1 LKNFLQSIFILAT
14 FTAVLF
20 YLSYLGVKFDKFG
33 SSPVPTGFAITPDT
47 KIDPNSELAKYVT
60 QEEVD
65 DFAFRYWDI
74 DEYDE
79 NNATLN
85 ALRNLLRLKD
95 TDKILNFMKRN
106 GLSAD
111 VKMKAN
117 TTPLMY
123 ASFYDDE
130 TTAKRLMEMG
140 ADARAKDNYKLSPLA
155 YAIENNSTKT
165 AKLLL
170 DSGVRLEEAERIQSY
185 LDYALYDF
193 IDSIVIDKDDIHIN
207 FDFPDTDSKG
217 ASDPFAYVIANNLL
231 EISKMFFEL
240 GYKPE
245 CTFKAQRNE
254 EFDCFGIL
262 AYIPNY
268 EPMLN
273 LLLDNNVSGQPTS
286 EELKEAYKKC
296 HDKVRVFT
304 AAKERYIYKMN
315 KGRDE
320 EAEEK
325 IKKKYDKYKYAH
337 YSLLYEDG
345 LLQYKPKLPDPEQI
359 KKFDDTINFYAKHCL
374 DENAT
379 FKDTE
384 SFVKWANEEERRENV
399 LRFLE
404 AHKNNPAKVIYI
416 DANISSQDKEK
427 LISNKLIQKLR
438 SKNAAER

>member
-1 LKNFLQSIFILAT
+1 
-14 FTAVLF
+14 
-20 YLSYLGVKFDKFG
+20 
-33 SSPVPTGFAITPDT
+33 
-47 KIDPNSELAKYVT
+47 
-60 QEEVD
+60 
-65 DFAFRYWDI
+65 
-74 DEYDE
+74 
-79 NNATLN
+79 
-85 ALRNLLRLKD
+85 
-95 TDKILNFMKRN
+95 
-106 GLSAD
+106 
-111 VKMKAN
+111 
-117 TTPLMY
+117 MY
-123 ASFYDDE
+123 ASFYGDE

-140 ADARAKDNYKLSPLA
+140 ADAHAKDNYKLSPLA

-170 DSGVRLEEAERIQSY
+170 DSGVGLEEVKAVQFY
-185 LDYALYDF
+185 LTHAVYAL
-193 IDSIVIDKDDIHIN
+193 IDSIVIDKDDVHIN
-207 FDFPDTDSKG
+207 YGFMDIDSKD
-217 ASDPFAYVIANNLL
+217 AVEPFHYVISNNLL

-245 CTFKAQRNE
+245 CKFNAQRYE
-254 EFDCFGIL
+254 EFDCFDRLSI
-262 AYIPNY
+262 IPNY

-273 LLLDNNVSGQPTS
+273 LLLDNNVSGQPTK

-296 HDKVRVFT
+296 HDKVGVFT

-320 EAEEK
+320 EGEARLRKNDNYRHLCTEC
-325 IKKKYDKYKYAH
+325 
-337 YSLLYEDG
+337 LYHEG
-345 LLQYKPKLPDPEQI
+345 LLKYKPKPPDPEQI
-359 KKFDDTINFYAKHCL
+359 KRFDDTINFYSKHCL

-416 DANISSQDKEK
+416 GADISDQDKEK

-438 SKNAAER
+438 SKDAAERR

>member
-1 LKNFLQSIFILAT
+1 MKKFALGFTALFLAVFVNFLYEKLSRPT
-14 FTAVLF
+14 HFTV
-20 YLSYLGVKFDKFG
+20 
-33 SSPVPTGFAITPDT
+33 TPDT
-47 KIDPNSELAKYVT
+47 KIDPNSELAKYVI
-60 QEEVD
+60 QEEID

-74 DEYDE
+74 DEYEE

-95 TDKILNFMKRN
+95 TDKILNFMTRN

-130 TTAKRLMEMG
+130 ATAKRLIDMG
-140 ADARAKDNYKLSPLA
+140 ANAHAKDNYKLSPLA

-170 DSGVRLEEAERIQSY
+170 DSGVRLEEVKAVQFYQNHAIYS
-185 LDYALYDF
+185 L
-193 IDSIVIDKDDIHIN
+193 INSIVVDKDDVHIN
-207 FDFPDTDSKG
+207 FDFTDTDSKD
-217 ASDPFAYVIANNLL
+217 AADPFGYAITNNLL
-231 EISKMFFEL
+231 EISKMLFEL

-245 CTFKAQRNE
+245 CKFKAQRYE
-254 EFDCFGIL
+254 EYDCFGRLSIM
-262 AYIPNY
+262 PNY

-273 LLLDNNVSGQPTS
+273 LLLDNNVSGQPTK

-296 HDKVRVFT
+296 HDKVGVFT

-315 KGRDE
+315 KGRNE

-325 IKKKYDKYKYAH
+325 IKKKYDKYKYAP

-359 KKFDDTINFYAKHCL
+359 KRFDDTINFYAKHCL

-427 LISNKLIQKLR
+427 LISNKLIQKRR
-438 SKNAAER
+438 SKNTAERR

>member
-1 LKNFLQSIFILAT
+1 MKRFALGFAALFLAVFVNFLYEKLSRPT
-14 FTAVLF
+14 HFTV
-20 YLSYLGVKFDKFG
+20 
-33 SSPVPTGFAITPDT
+33 TPDT

-74 DEYDE
+74 DEYE
-79 NNATLN
+79 EHNATLN

-95 TDKILNFMKRN
+95 TDKILNFMTRN

-111 VKMKAN
+111 VKMKAG

-140 ADARAKDNYKLSPLA
+140 ANAHAKDNYKLSPLA

-170 DSGVRLEEAERIQSY
+170 NSGVKFSNKEKIQRYLKAPQNDRIKS
-185 LDYALYDF
+185 LT
-193 IDSIVIDKDDIHIN
+193 IDGDNIFVEYEVKYGQKN
-207 FDFPDTDSKG
+207 EGSKG
-217 ASDPFAYVIANNLL
+217 WILPFDYITFGNFTEMLQIL
-231 EISKMFFEL
+231 FSM
-240 GYKPE
+240 GYFDE
-245 CTFKAQRNE
+245 NGNYFKDME
-254 EFDCFGIL
+254 
-262 AYIPNY
+262 YMPNY

-296 HDKVRVFT
+296 HDTYLWYKIRWIDGENINKKRPFYVDMPIKNLEKYCTEPDGTFQDVR
-304 AAKERYIYKMN
+304 
-315 KGRDE
+315 
-320 EAEEK
+320 
-325 IKKKYDKYKYAH
+325 
-337 YSLLYEDG
+337 
-345 LLQYKPKLPDPEQI
+345 
-359 KKFDDTINFYAKHCL
+359 
-374 DENAT
+374 T
-379 FKDTE
+379 FV
-384 SFVKWANEEERRENV
+384 SWANEQKKMDAIIRIGDT
-399 LRFLE
+399 
-404 AHKNNPAKVIYI
+404 AKVIYI

-438 SKNAAER
+438 SKDAAERR

>member
-1 LKNFLQSIFILAT
+1 MKKFALG
-14 FTAVLF
+14 FTALF
-20 YLSYLGVKFDKFG
+20 FVVFVNFIYEKLSR
-33 SSPVPTGFAITPDT
+33 PTHFTVTPDT

-60 QEEVD
+60 QEEID
-65 DFAFRYWDI
+65 DFGFRYWDI
-74 DEYDE
+74 DEYEE

-95 TDKILNFMKRN
+95 TDKILNFMTRN

-111 VKMKAN
+111 VKMKAG

-140 ADARAKDNYKLSPLA
+140 ADAHAKDNYKLSPLA

-165 AKLLL
+165 VKLLL
-170 DSGVRLEEAERIQSY
+170 DSGVRLEEVKAVQFY
-185 LDYALYDF
+185 LTHAVYAL
-193 IDSIVIDKDDIHIN
+193 IDSIVIDKDDVHIN
-207 FDFPDTDSKG
+207 YGFMDIDSKD
-217 ASDPFAYVIANNLL
+217 AVEPFHYVISNNLL

-245 CTFKAQRNE
+245 CKFNAQRYE
-254 EFDCFGIL
+254 EFDCFDRLSI
-262 AYIPNY
+262 IPNY

-273 LLLDNNVSGQPTS
+273 LLLDNNVSGQPTK
-286 EELKEAYKKC
+286 EELKKAYEECYDNVKYY
-296 HDKVRVFT
+296 T
-304 AAKERYIYKMN
+304 KEKENYIYKMN
-315 KGRDE
+315 QGRDE

-325 IKKKYDKYKYAH
+325 IKKKYDKYKYAP

-345 LLQYKPKLPDPEQI
+345 LLQYKPKPPNPEQV
-359 KKFDDTINFYAKHCL
+359 KRFDDTINFYSKHCL

-384 SFVKWANEEERRENV
+384 SFVKWANEEKRRENV
-399 LRFLE
+399 LRFLK

-416 DANISSQDKEK
+416 GADISSQDKEK

-438 SKNAAER
+438 SKYAAERR

>member
-1 LKNFLQSIFILAT
+1 MKKFALGFAALFLIVFVNFLYEKLSRPT
-14 FTAVLF
+14 HFTV
-20 YLSYLGVKFDKFG
+20 
-33 SSPVPTGFAITPDT
+33 TPDT

-60 QEEVD
+60 QEEID

-74 DEYDE
+74 DEYE
-79 NNATLN
+79 ERNATLN

-95 TDKILNFMKRN
+95 TDKILNFMTRN

-111 VKMKAN
+111 VKMKAG

-130 TTAKRLMEMG
+130 ATAKRLIDMG
-140 ADARAKDNYKLSPLA
+140 ANAHARDNYKLSPLS

-165 AKLLL
+165 VKLLL
-170 DSGVRLEEAERIQSY
+170 DSGVRLEEAGRIQLY

-245 CTFKAQRNE
+245 CTFKAQRYE
-254 EFDCFGIL
+254 EYDCFDRLSI
-262 AYIPNY
+262 IPNY
-268 EPMLN
+268 EPMLH

-296 HDKVRVFT
+296 HDTYIWYKIRWIDGENINKKRPFYVDMPIKNLEKYCTEPDGTFQDVR
-304 AAKERYIYKMN
+304 
-315 KGRDE
+315 
-320 EAEEK
+320 
-325 IKKKYDKYKYAH
+325 
-337 YSLLYEDG
+337 
-345 LLQYKPKLPDPEQI
+345 
-359 KKFDDTINFYAKHCL
+359 
-374 DENAT
+374 T
-379 FKDTE
+379 FM
-384 SFVKWANEEERRENV
+384 SWANEQKKMDAIIRIGDT
-399 LRFLE
+399 
-404 AHKNNPAKVIYI
+404 AKVIYI

-438 SKNAAER
+438 SKDAAERR

>member
-1 LKNFLQSIFILAT
+1 MKNFLQSVFILAA

-33 SSPVPTGFAITPDT
+33 SSPVPTGFTVTPDT

-60 QEEVD
+60 QEEID

-95 TDKILNFMKRN
+95 TDKILNFMTRN

-140 ADARAKDNYKLSPLA
+140 ANAHEKDNYKLSPLA

-170 DSGVRLEEAERIQSY
+170 DSGVKFSNKEKIQRYLKAPQNDRIKS
-185 LDYALYDF
+185 LT
-193 IDSIVIDKDDIHIN
+193 IDGDNIFVEYEVKYGQKN
-207 FDFPDTDSKG
+207 EGSKG
-217 ASDPFAYVIANNLL
+217 WILPFDYITFGNFTEMLQIL
-231 EISKMFFEL
+231 FSM
-240 GYKPE
+240 GYFDE
-245 CTFKAQRNE
+245 NGNYFKDME
-254 EFDCFGIL
+254 
-262 AYIPNY
+262 YMPNY

-273 LLLDNNVSGQPTS
+273 LLLDNNVSGQPTK

-296 HDKVRVFT
+296 HDTYLWYKIRWIDGENINKKRPFYVDMPIKNLEKYCTEPDGTFQDVRTFMSWT
-304 AAKERYIYKMN
+304 NEQKKMDAIIRI
-315 KGRDE
+315 G
-320 EAEEK
+320 
-325 IKKKYDKYKYAH
+325 
-337 YSLLYEDG
+337 
-345 LLQYKPKLPDPEQI
+345 
-359 KKFDDTINFYAKHCL
+359 DT
-374 DENAT
+374 D
-379 FKDTE
+379 
-384 SFVKWANEEERRENV
+384 
-399 LRFLE
+399 
-404 AHKNNPAKVIYI
+404 KVIYI
-416 DANISSQDKEK
+416 DANISGQDKEK

-438 SKNAAER
+438 SKDAAER

>member
-1 LKNFLQSIFILAT
+1 MQSIFILAA
-14 FTAVLF
+14 FTAILF

-33 SSPVPTGFAITPDT
+33 SSPVPTGFTVTADT
-47 KIDPNSELAKYVT
+47 KIIPGSELSKYVT

-74 DEYDE
+74 DEYEE

-95 TDKILNFMKRN
+95 TDKILNFMTRN

-130 TTAKRLMEMG
+130 ATAKRLIDMG
-140 ADARAKDNYKLSPLA
+140 ANARAQDNYKLSPLA

-170 DSGVRLEEAERIQSY
+170 DSGVRLEEVKAVQFY
-185 LDYALYDF
+185 LTHAVYAL

-207 FDFPDTDSKG
+207 YGFMDTDSKD
-217 ASDPFAYVIANNLL
+217 AVDPFHYVISNNLL
-231 EISKMFFEL
+231 EISKMLFEL

-245 CTFKAQRNE
+245 CKFKAQRYE
-254 EFDCFGIL
+254 EFDCFDRLSI
-262 AYIPNY
+262 IPSY
-268 EPMLN
+268 EAMLN

-296 HDKVRVFT
+296 HDKVGVFT
-304 AAKERYIYKMN
+304 AAKEGYIYKMN

-320 EAEEK
+320 EGEARLRK
-325 IKKKYDKYKYAH
+325 NDKYRH
-337 YSLLYEDG
+337 LCTECLYHEG
-345 LLQYKPKLPDPEQI
+345 LLKYKPKPPDPEQI
-359 KKFDDTINFYAKHCL
+359 KRFDDTINFYSKHCL

-384 SFVKWANEEERRENV
+384 SFVKWANEEKRRENV

-416 DANISSQDKEK
+416 DANTSSQNKEK

-438 SKNAAER
+438 SKDAAER

>member
-1 LKNFLQSIFILAT
+1 MKRFALVFTALFLVVFINFLYEKLSRPT
-14 FTAVLF
+14 HFTV
-20 YLSYLGVKFDKFG
+20 
-33 SSPVPTGFAITPDT
+33 TPDT

-65 DFAFRYWDI
+65 DFGFRYWDI
-74 DEYDE
+74 DEYE
-79 NNATLN
+79 ERNATLS

-111 VKMKAN
+111 VKMKAG

-130 TTAKRLMEMG
+130 TTAKRLIDMG
-140 ADARAKDNYKLSPLA
+140 ANAHAKDNYKLSPLA

-170 DSGVRLEEAERIQSY
+170 DSGVRLEEAGRIQSY

-207 FDFPDTDSKG
+207 FDFSDTDSKG

-245 CTFKAQRNE
+245 CKFKAQRYE
-254 EFDCFGIL
+254 EFDCFDRLSI
-262 AYIPNY
+262 IPNY

-296 HDKVRVFT
+296 HDNIGYFT
-304 AAKERYIYKMN
+304 EAKESYIYKMN

-320 EAEEK
+320 EGEERLRK
-325 IKKKYDKYKYAH
+325 NDNYRH
-337 YSLLYEDG
+337 LCTECLYHEG
-345 LLQYKPKLPDPEQI
+345 LLQYKPKPIDPKMIEE
-359 KKFDDTINFYAKHCL
+359 FDKDINFYEQHCP

-379 FKDTE
+379 FKDARALII
-384 SFVKWANEEERRENV
+384 WANEENTCRGFCAHTKTNP
-399 LRFLE
+399 LR
-404 AHKNNPAKVIYI
+404 
-416 DANISSQDKEK
+416 
-427 LISNKLIQKLR
+427 
-438 SKNAAER
+438 

>member
-1 LKNFLQSIFILAT
+1 MKKFALGFAALFLIVFVNFLYEKLSRPT
-14 FTAVLF
+14 HFTV
-20 YLSYLGVKFDKFG
+20 
-33 SSPVPTGFAITPDT
+33 TPDT

-60 QEEVD
+60 QEEID

-74 DEYDE
+74 DEYEE

-95 TDKILNFMKRN
+95 TDKILNFMTRN

-111 VKMKAN
+111 VKMKAG

-130 TTAKRLMEMG
+130 ATAKRLIDMG
-140 ADARAKDNYKLSPLA
+140 ANAHAQDNYKLSPLA

-165 AKLLL
+165 VKLLL
-170 DSGVRLEEAERIQSY
+170 DSGVRLEEAGRIQLY

-245 CTFKAQRNE
+245 CTFKAQRYE
-254 EFDCFGIL
+254 EYDCFDRLSI
-262 AYIPNY
+262 IPNY

-296 HDKVRVFT
+296 HDTYIWYKIRWIDGENINKKRPFYVDMPIKNLEKYCTEPDGTFQDVR
-304 AAKERYIYKMN
+304 
-315 KGRDE
+315 
-320 EAEEK
+320 
-325 IKKKYDKYKYAH
+325 
-337 YSLLYEDG
+337 
-345 LLQYKPKLPDPEQI
+345 
-359 KKFDDTINFYAKHCL
+359 
-374 DENAT
+374 T
-379 FKDTE
+379 FM
-384 SFVKWANEEERRENV
+384 SWANEQKKMDAIIRIGDT
-399 LRFLE
+399 
-404 AHKNNPAKVIYI
+404 AKVIYI

-438 SKNAAER
+438 SKDAAERR

>member
-1 LKNFLQSIFILAT
+1 MKKFALGFAALFLIVFVNFLYEKLSRPT
-14 FTAVLF
+14 HFTV
-20 YLSYLGVKFDKFG
+20 
-33 SSPVPTGFAITPDT
+33 TPDT

-60 QEEVD
+60 QEEID

-74 DEYDE
+74 DEYEE

-95 TDKILNFMKRN
+95 TDKILNFMTRN

-111 VKMKAN
+111 VKMKAG

-130 TTAKRLMEMG
+130 ATAKRLIDMG
-140 ADARAKDNYKLSPLA
+140 ANAHARDNYKLSPLA

-165 AKLLL
+165 VKLLL
-170 DSGVRLEEAERIQSY
+170 DSGVKFSNKEKIQRYLKAPQNDRIKS
-185 LDYALYDF
+185 LT
-193 IDSIVIDKDDIHIN
+193 IDGDNIFVEYEVKYGQKN
-207 FDFPDTDSKG
+207 EGSKG
-217 ASDPFAYVIANNLL
+217 WILPFDYITFGNFTEMLQIL
-231 EISKMFFEL
+231 FSM
-240 GYKPE
+240 GYFDE
-245 CTFKAQRNE
+245 NGNYFKDME
-254 EFDCFGIL
+254 
-262 AYIPNY
+262 YMPNY

-273 LLLDNNVSGQPTS
+273 LLLDNNVSGQPTK

-296 HDKVRVFT
+296 HDKVGVFT

-325 IKKKYDKYKYAH
+325 IKKKYDKYKYAP

-345 LLQYKPKLPDPEQI
+345 LLQYKPKPPDPEQI
-359 KKFDDTINFYAKHCL
+359 KRFDDTINFYAKHCL

-384 SFVKWANEEERRENV
+384 SFVKWANEEERRENI

-416 DANISSQDKEK
+416 DANISSQNKEK
-427 LISNKLIQKLR
+427 LISNKLIQKRR

>member
-1 LKNFLQSIFILAT
+1 LK
-14 FTAVLF
+14 
-20 YLSYLGVKFDKFG
+20 KFAL
-33 SSPVPTGFAITPDT
+33 GFAALFLIVFVNFIYEKLSRPTHFTVTPDT

-60 QEEVD
+60 QEEID
-65 DFAFRYWDI
+65 DFGFRYWDI
-74 DEYDE
+74 DEYEE

-95 TDKILNFMKRN
+95 TDKILNFMTRN

-111 VKMKAN
+111 VKMKAG

-140 ADARAKDNYKLSPLA
+140 ADAHAKDNYKLSPLA

-165 AKLLL
+165 VKLLL
-170 DSGVRLEEAERIQSY
+170 DSGVKFSNKEKIQRYLKAPQNDRIKS
-185 LDYALYDF
+185 LT
-193 IDSIVIDKDDIHIN
+193 IDGDNIFVEYEVKYGQKN
-207 FDFPDTDSKG
+207 EGSKG
-217 ASDPFAYVIANNLL
+217 WILPFDYITFGNFTEMLQIL
-231 EISKMFFEL
+231 FSM
-240 GYKPE
+240 GYFDE
-245 CTFKAQRNE
+245 NGNYFKDME
-254 EFDCFGIL
+254 
-262 AYIPNY
+262 YMPNY

-296 HDKVRVFT
+296 YIRHKWAVEDKE
-304 AAKERYIYKMN
+304 KYIHKMN
-315 KGRDE
+315 QGRDE

-325 IKKKYDKYKYAH
+325 IKKKYDKYKYAP

-345 LLQYKPKLPDPEQI
+345 LLQYKPKPPDPEQI
-359 KKFDDTINFYAKHCL
+359 KRFDDTINFYSKHCL

-384 SFVKWANEEERRENV
+384 SFVKWANKEKRRKNV
-399 LRFLE
+399 LQFLE

-416 DANISSQDKEK
+416 GANTSSQDKEK

-438 SKNAAER
+438 SKDAAERR